1 MSRGSWPGGWQR
13 WHSSA
18 TPVRVGVSACLLGDS
33 VRYDG
38 RHKRHSWLTE
48 TLAPWVEWV
57 RVCPEVEVGM
67 GVPRPPIRL
76 EDDDGRIRLVEP
88 ATRRD
93 HTRQMARWA
102 RCRREELDA
111 LGLDGY
117 VLKSASPSCGLGS
130 VKVHQGDRTL
140 HARGTGIFAAELER
154 AWPGLPVVEER
165 MLEGRSA
172 REDFTERIFVRNRW
186 RGVVALRQ
194 APERPRPDRDRLGP
208 AALTAFHEAHK
219 FLLWA
224 HSEERMRRLGRLLGE
239 SPWSPET
246 VARYEAGLLAVM
258 AVPVSRGGHVNVL
271 QHARGYVKR
280 SLDPDDARRL
290 DSAIENYRLARGPRS
305 LPVRLLRRFARRC
318 EASYLLGQ
326 LYFAPFPEAVA
337 LGPGHGPA
345 LPEGADDL
353 RFL

>member
-1 MSRGSWPGGWQR
+1 
-13 WHSSA
+13 
-18 TPVRVGVSACLLGDS
+18 
-33 VRYDG
+33 
-38 RHKRHSWLTE
+38 
-48 TLAPWVEWV
+48 
-57 RVCPEVEVGM
+57 M

-76 EDDDGRIRLVEP
+76 EEDDGRIRLVEP

-93 HTRQMARWA
+93 HTREMARWA
-102 RCRREELDA
+102 RRRREELDA

-140 HARGTGIFAAELER
+140 HAQGTGVFAAELEST
-154 AWPGLPVVEER
+154 WPGLPVVEER
-165 MLEGRSA
+165 TLEEMAA
-172 REDFTERIFVRNRW
+172 REDFAERVFVRNRW
-186 RGVVALRQ
+186 RGLVALGQ
-194 APERPRPDRDRLGP
+194 AQERPRPDRDRLGP

-224 HSEERMRRLGRLLGE
+224 RSEEAMRRLGRLLGE

-246 VARYEAGLLAVM
+246 VARYEAGLVAVM
-258 AVPVSRGGHVNVL
+258 AVPASRGGHVNVL
-271 QHARGYVKR
+271 QHARGHVKR
-280 SLDPDDARRL
+280 SLDPDDGRRL
-290 DSAIENYRLARGPRS
+290 DSAIENYRLAQGPRS

-337 LGPGHGPA
+337 LGPGHHPA
-345 LPEGADDL
+345 PS
-353 RFL
+353 